1 MALTQ
6 QRAEARCAALKQGSI
21 SYDFHIN
28 LESGSHYNGLSEL
41 TFTLTKIPTELPVDL
56 KSQNISKIIVNG

>member
-6 QRAEARCAALKQGSI
+6 QRAEARCAVIKQGSI

-28 LESGSHYNGLSEL
+28 LESGSHYNGLS
-41 TFTLTKIPTELPVDL
+41 
-56 KSQNISKIIVNG
+56 

>member
-1 MALTQ
+1 MQ
-6 QRAEARCAALKQGSI
+6 QGSI

-56 KSQNISKIIVNG
+56 KSKEILKVIINGEETPLNY